1 MPSVGSLVRA
11 RWSHLLEGS
20 PRLSTALSPESI
32 IDDLIVV
39 GGPIAVAMFGTEV
52 DPAAGRGACS
62 QARGLSMGSSD

>member
-39 GGPIAVAMFGTEV
+39 GGPIAVAMFERRSIRPRDVVRALRRVG
-52 DPAAGRGACS
+52 
-62 QARGLSMGSSD
+62 